1 MIILRTRAMRR
12 WTAEVS
18 AGHATFKG
26 APQVEDHTA
35 VRALPRVWAGRGL
48 GLPEAELPGF
58 TSALAEVM
66 KTQPYWLT
74 QAQLRESA
82 PEAGRPDAWS
92 IPRRDD
98 DEFVYVTGPA
108 GIAGGDAGY
117 RPATVFSLALTD
129 IRGLRIRLTAYLKE
143 TEGA

>member
-18 AGHATFKG
+18 AGDATFRG

-35 VRALPRVWAGRGL
+35 ARALPRVWAGRGL
-48 GLPEAELPGF
+48 GLPEDELPGF

-66 KTQPYWLT
+66 KTQPYWLA
-74 QAQLRESA
+74 QARLRESA
-82 PEAGRPDAWS
+82 VGRPDTWS
-92 IPRRDD
+92 LPRRDDD
-98 DEFVYVTGPA
+98 DEFVYLAGPA
-108 GIAGGDAGY
+108 GRATGDAGY